1 MVITK
6 LIRRQQ
12 LLKKFAPIFIIVA
25 TIAIIGYFDS
35 ALFAEKEDA
44 IASFPLPAEEIASA
58 TTATEQQ
65 ENEQSQQIATLE
77 TKLVDVTEDEGYV
90 VEVYREYE
98 VIMDETGNI
107 IESVPTEN
115 YQYLRYKE

>member
-25 TIAIIGYFDS
+25 IIAIIGYFDS
-35 ALFAEKEDA
+35 AFFAEKEDA

-58 TTATEQQ
+58 TSEI
-65 ENEQSQQIATLE
+65 EQSQQIATLE
-77 TKLVDVTEDEGYV
+77 TKLVDVTEDDGYV

-98 VIMDETGNI
+98 VFKDEAGNI
-107 IESVPTEN
+107 IESIPTEN

>member
-12 LLKKFAPIFIIVA
+12 LLKKFAPIFIIVT

-44 IASFPLPAEEIASA
+44 IASFPLPEEEIASA
-58 TTATEQQ
+58 TSSSEQ
-65 ENEQSQQIATLE
+65 ENNQPQQIASLE
-77 TKLVDVTEDEGYV
+77 TKLVDVTEDDGYV

-98 VIMDETGNI
+98 VFKDEAGNI
-107 IESVPTEN
+107 VESIPTEN